1 LLRER
6 PPSAR
11 CTTATRLVA
20 AVGVV
25 LAPALAAQRQ
35 PIRTIAVG
43 ATVGGKLQRS
53 DVLLARDST
62 YAQEWRI
69 DAVRGQ
75 VVTVDLASGA
85 FDAYLIVYGPGIA
98 TQLQD
103 DDSGG
108 NCNARLTVRFPQSG
122 AYYIAV
128 TSAEKFDT
136 GLFSLRITS
145 GAKPTLL
152 SRCARDR

>member
-1 LLRER
+1 LLREM
-6 PPSAR
+6 
-11 CTTATRLVA
+11 RLVA
-20 AVGVV
+20 ALSVM

-43 ATVGGKLQRS
+43 VTVQGRLQRS

-85 FDAYLIVYGPGIA
+85 FDAYLIVYGSGIA

-108 NCNARLTVRFPQSG
+108 SCNARLIVRFPESG

-128 TSAEKFDT
+128 TSTEKFET
-136 GLFSLRITS
+136 GPFSLRITS

-152 SRCARDR
+152 SRCTRAR